1 MKRKFSKIKIISGPF
16 QPLRKLQ
23 LDEGSPAYPPH
34 PRASETEPFATH
46 PWIGQWLSCMQVL
59 ALKLGPP
66 AFSSARLAWSEN
78 LAIRFLQPL
87 LSLLLWTLNQIP
99 NVPLEF
105 PIHARRNFLPVP
117 QIQRDKD
124 VIQLQ
129 TAKPFVL
136 PSSLSFTMLERGTT
150 MELVKWP

>member
-16 QPLRKLQ
+16 QPLRKLH
-23 LDEGSPAYPPH
+23 LDEGSPDLPH

-46 PWIGQWLSCMQVL
+46 PLIGQWLSCMQVL
-59 ALKLGPP
+59 ASKLGPP

>member
-23 LDEGSPAYPPH
+23 LDEGSPNLPSPP
-34 PRASETEPFATH
+34 PSLRNRAICNPPVNRPVAELHASASLEVRPPCIFISQA
-46 PWIGQWLSCMQVL
+46 G
-59 ALKLGPP
+59 LKRKP
-66 AFSSARLAWSEN
+66 SN
-78 LAIRFLQPL
+78 HVLQPL

-124 VIQLQ
+124 VMQLQ

-150 MELVKWP
+150 MELVK